1 MNPIRNIAFRIL
13 VLITTPKLAHKA
25 AEMFR
30 QGAIPVQYEWNA
42 FGTASSEMID
52 VLGLGTPEKSIL
64 TSFMP
69 RPFADT
75 MLKKLKKEL
84 KIGSI
89 NSGIAFTIPLTGAN
103 NLIVHMLKS
112 MDEDGINHVERRMN
126 ISMPDIKYSVIAV
139 VVNQGFSDN
148 VMDAARAAGASG
160 GTVVPSRRISNE
172 QAIGFWGM
180 SIQSEK
186 DMIFIVVNNENKLKI
201 MQAISEKCGMHSE
214 AKGILVSL
222 PIDNV
227 IGLEDAD

>member
-89 NSGIAFTIPLTGAN
+89 NSGIAFTIPLTGAD
-103 NLIVHMLKS
+103 NLIVHM
-112 MDEDGINHVERRMN
+112 
-126 ISMPDIKYSVIAV
+126 
-139 VVNQGFSDN
+139 F
-148 VMDAARAAGASG
+148 
-160 GTVVPSRRISNE
+160 
-172 QAIGFWGM
+172 
-180 SIQSEK
+180 
-186 DMIFIVVNNENKLKI
+186 
-201 MQAISEKCGMHSE
+201 
-214 AKGILVSL
+214 
-222 PIDNV
+222 
-227 IGLEDAD
+227 